1 MRSDSFRRL
10 AAAAGMASA
19 TAVAGAQIPAEVTVP
34 LGDSYSANCPNCPQG
49 GYGATGYGYGA
60 TGYGSTGVVYGPHG
74 GQFDAYSGTGAGYI
88 PPARYP
94 VERIPVQYLRY
105 YPAVWYGLPGSTLP
119 VVAPQVHM
127 PTDTTQLGFYYQRVP
142 TWVPVPGMI
151 PGPPNPDLIHSVGPG
166 VTGAALTDGATVNGT
181 LGNTNEQVIS
191 TRPVS
196 TGTSGSTKGTKA
208 GAHTPSGSTNTDPG
222 TVPVPPSPKGG
233 SRLPLQPPEAPAA
246 EPAAFVPPPAPAP
259 LLPVGIEDA
268 I

>member
-10 AAAAGMASA
+10 AAAAGLASA
-19 TAVAGAQIPAEVTVP
+19 TAVAGAQIPAEVTMP
-34 LGDSYSANCPNCPQG
+34 LGDSYSANCPPG
-49 GYGATGYGYGA
+49 GYGYGATGYGYGA
-60 TGYGSTGVVYGPHG
+60 TGGVVYDHHG
-74 GQFDAYSGTGAGYI
+74 GQYDAYAAPGYI

-151 PGPPNPDLIHSVGPG
+151 PGPPNPDLIHSPGPG
-166 VTGAALTDGATVNGT
+166 VTGAALTEGATVNGT
-181 LGNTNEQVIS
+181 LGNGPVTNEQVIS
-191 TRPVS
+191 TRPVP
-196 TGTSGSTKGTKA
+196 TGTPASAARAKA
-208 GAHTPSGSTNTDPG
+208 GAHTPSGTTIIDPN
-222 TVPVPPSPKGG
+222 TVPTPPGG
-233 SRLPLQPPEAPAA
+233 SRLPLQPPAAPAA

-259 LLPVGIEDA
+259 LVPVGVEESA